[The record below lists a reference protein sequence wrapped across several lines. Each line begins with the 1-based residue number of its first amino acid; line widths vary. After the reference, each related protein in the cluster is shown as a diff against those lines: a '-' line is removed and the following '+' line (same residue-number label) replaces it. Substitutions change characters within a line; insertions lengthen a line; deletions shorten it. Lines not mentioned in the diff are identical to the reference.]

1 MLTVFG
7 SDIKSQKS
15 KRAAIIPYIFIY
27 DPHNYV
33 KSSTS
38 LLFLVG
44 VHAQTGEIT
53 DFGGG
58 VKDSESDLMG
68 AYREFHEE
76 TRGIFKDKISIEL
89 LETCVTLNKPKSTKE
104 IGSLK
109 TKVFYEGMSA
119 IFVPI
124 DANYILTAPN
134 LFLNME
140 SEDKEISKIMWI
152 NEKDFSALLSGKIIG
167 GNKMWKILQNF
178 YKEGYTSEFL
188 ETLYVRS
195 IWDGNF
201 SQREPNIFRNMAE

>member
-15 KRAAIIPYIFIY
+15 KRAAVIPYCFVN
-27 DPHNYV
+27 DPHNYTRTGCENI
-33 KSSTS
+33 STS
-38 LLFLVG
+38 LLFLTG

-58 VKDSESDLMG
+58 VKDGESDLMG

-76 TRGIFKDKISIEL
+76 TRGIFQEEVSMEL

-109 TKVFYEGMSA
+109 TKVFYEGMSS

-124 DANYILTAPN
+124 NNKHILTASQQ
-134 LFLNME
+134 FLKAD
-140 SEDKEISKIMWI
+140 SEDREISKVLWI
-152 NEKDFSALLSGKIIG
+152 NEKDFEKLLNGKVTG
-167 GNKMWKILQNF
+167 CGRMWSVLRNF
-178 YKEGYTSEFL
+178 YKEGFSPEFL

-195 IWDGNF
+195 IWEGDF
-201 SQREPNIFRNMAE
+201 FKELSE